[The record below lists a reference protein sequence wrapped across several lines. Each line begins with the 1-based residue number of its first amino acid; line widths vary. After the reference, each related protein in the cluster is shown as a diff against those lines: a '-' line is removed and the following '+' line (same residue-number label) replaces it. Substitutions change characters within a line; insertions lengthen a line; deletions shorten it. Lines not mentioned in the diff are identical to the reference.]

1 MGSTSHDVS
10 ALAPGA
16 HTFLV
21 DGVRQVYHV
30 AGTGPVCVAHSGG
43 PGIEWAYLRTPR
55 LEEHFTMVYVEPVGT
70 GASGRL
76 DDPADYRL
84 DTYVRFLDAVV
95 QHLGAPRVYLLGHS
109 HGGFVVQ
116 RYALAHPDRVAGL
129 ALYDTSPVTGAE
141 FWAEAM
147 AGLAAYPQRHPDRPE
162 AAAVPAAF
170 GQIGAATDDESL
182 ATALRAALPVYFAD
196 FWGRQDEFAP
206 FQAAVRISLAPASAQ
221 DPTPFDVRENLAE
234 IAVPV
239 VVIVGAYDFICPPR
253 RAEELHAGLKDSRLV
268 LLEQSG
274 HFAHIEQPA
283 EFTEAVVELLSR

>member
-16 HTFLV
+16 HTFTV
-21 DGVRQVYHV
+21 DGVRQVYRV

-43 PGIEWAYLRTPR
+43 PGIEWAYLRAPS

-84 DTYVRFLDAVV
+84 DTYVRFLHAVV
-95 QHLGAPRVYLLGHS
+95 EHLGEPRVYLLGHS

-116 RYALAHPDRVAGL
+116 RYALAYPDRIAGL
-129 ALYDTSPVTGAE
+129 ALYDTSPVTGGE

-147 AGLAAYPQRHPDRPE
+147 AGLTAYPQRHPDRPE

-182 ATALRAALPVYFAD
+182 AAALRAALPVYFAD

-206 FQAAVRISLAPASAQ
+206 FQAAVRIWSAPAGAQ

-234 IAVPV
+234 ITVPV
-239 VVIVGAYDFICPPR
+239 VVIVGAYDFICGPR
-253 RAEELHAGLKDSRLV
+253 WAEQLHAGLKDSRLV

-283 EFTEAVVELLSR
+283 EFTEAVVGLLTR

>member
-16 HTFLV
+16 HTFTV

-30 AGTGPVCVAHSGG
+30 AGAGPVCVAHSGG
-43 PGIEWAYLRTPR
+43 PGIEWAYLRAPS

-84 DTYVRFLDAVV
+84 DTYVRFLHAVV
-95 QHLGAPRVYLLGHS
+95 EHLDAPRVHLLGHS

-170 GQIGAATDDESL
+170 GQIGAATDGESL
-182 ATALRAALPVYFAD
+182 GAALRAALPVYFAD
-196 FWGRQDEFAP
+196 FWDRQDEFVP
-206 FQAAVRISLAPASAQ
+206 FQAAVRIWSAPAGAQ
-221 DPTPFDVRENLAE
+221 DPTPFDVRGNLGE
-234 IAVPV
+234 ITVPV
-239 VVIVGAYDFICPPR
+239 VVIVGAYDFICGPR
-253 RAEELHAGLKDSRLV
+253 WAEQAHAGLKDSRLV
-268 LLEQSG
+268 VLEHSG
-274 HFAHIEQPA
+274 HFGHIEQPT
-283 EFTEAVVELLSR
+283 EFTEAVVGLLSR